1 MKENETMKDKESTMK
16 DKKNKIKDKENIM
29 KDKEYTMKE
38 NEYKMKDNEYKMK
51 DKEYTMKDKELQSFL
66 EKAEL
71 EQYYDRLIKNKWTME
86 LVLNISNEQELKDL
100 CQEWEMSAQ
109 ENMRFRAAWNAAKAQ
124 QHNNVD
130 IEEKQQEGEGIPVGE
145 EGREGH
151 TLS

>member
-16 DKKNKIKDKENIM
+16 DKENKIKDKENIM

-66 EKAEL
+66 EKAAL

-100 CQEWEMSAQ
+100 CQEWEMSTQ
-109 ENMRFRAAWNAAKAQ
+109 ENMRFRATWNAVKAQ

-130 IEEKQQEGEGIPVGE
+130 IEEQQEGEGIPVGE